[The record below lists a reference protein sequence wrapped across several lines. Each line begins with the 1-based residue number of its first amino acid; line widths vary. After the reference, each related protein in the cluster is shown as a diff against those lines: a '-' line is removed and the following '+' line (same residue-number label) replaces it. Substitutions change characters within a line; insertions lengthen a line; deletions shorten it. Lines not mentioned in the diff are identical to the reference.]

1 MDIGSQISA
10 HILFRDS
17 NTRRPFACKFL
28 NVSRFQSMIPGA
40 LKHLHDVGGGAAL
53 VERSHADCPDGEDKG
68 FAGKPLPLRGEVV
81 DVIASGFC
89 AQCRVADDDGGVA
102 FCEHRFEIRIV
113 REECALAAPKLCEK
127 NLGESHAGARSRI
140 EGDAVNLFDRYFAAQ
155 PPFAESSKKKH
166 EFPDAVALLA
176 LEHWAGEHDT
186 AVLVVSTDADWQR
199 FCTAHPRLLWPN
211 NLGGALA
218 AFQDER
224 AQFAADRL
232 AETLVEGLD
241 GKLAQALL
249 AAGRSFARQIG
260 VGLDVRSAF
269 DFTWTYDVH
278 VEAIRWPATD
288 GVLDECEAIDHRD
301 GKVVVRVKGA
311 LQTKIAVYFTFSAMT
326 GAGNGTVTVG
336 GSTMVFDDEIPCGM
350 LVTVDGDTSH
360 RVTVRDIEF
369 LPTAHRIAVGEITPE
384 WIDPINAIGLPD
396 ATFGVGADGN

>member
-1 MDIGSQISA
+1 MCSA
-10 HILFRDS
+10 MPPKHAVAWRA
-17 NTRRPFACKFL
+17 RCGWRP
-28 NVSRFQSMIPGA
+28 G
-40 LKHLHDVGGGAAL
+40 
-53 VERSHADCPDGEDKG
+53 RSC
-68 FAGKPLPLRGEVV
+68 
-81 DVIASGFC
+81 
-89 AQCRVADDDGGVA
+89 CRVTRSSSCGSSSIRWTSRRSQRGCAWKTGWRARAEVLDVA
-102 FCEHRFEIRIV
+102 
-113 REECALAAPKLCEK
+113 
-127 NLGESHAGARSRI
+127 ARVDMRT
-140 EGDAVNLFDRYFAAQ
+140 LFDRYFAAQ

-199 FCTAHPRLLWPN
+199 FCTAHPRLLWTN

-311 LQTKIAVYFTFSAMT
+311 PQTKIAVYFTFSAMT

>member
-1 MDIGSQISA
+1 MDTRIIELIATNRLGAIALDTSVFDAQQRNLEGGLLRRVEQFHRSDRVQVLMPDVVRREVEA
-10 HILFRDS
+10 HVQRDAAEARS
-17 NTRRPFACKFL
+17 GLARSVRMAARAQL
-28 NVSRFQSMIPGA
+28 LSSDA
-40 LKHLHDVGGGAAL
+40 L
-53 VERSHADCPDGEDKG
+53 EQ
-68 FAGKPLPLRGEVV
+68 LR
-81 DVIASGFC
+81 VIEY
-89 AQCRVADDDGGVA
+89 QMD
-102 FCEHRFEIRIV
+102 EP
-113 REECALAAPKLCEK
+113 ALAARMRMEDWL
-127 NLGESHAGARSRI
+127 AGTRAEVLDVAARVDMRT
-140 EGDAVNLFDRYFAAQ
+140 LFDRYFAAQ

-199 FCTAHPRLLWPN
+199 FCTAHPRLLWTN

-218 AFQDER
+218 AFQDES

>member
-1 MDIGSQISA
+1 MDTRIIELIATNRLGAIALDTSVFDAQQRNLEGGLLRRVEQFHRSDRVQVLMPDVVRREVEA
-10 HILFRDS
+10 HVQRDAAEARS
-17 NTRRPFACKFL
+17 GLARSVRMAARAQL
-28 NVSRFQSMIPGA
+28 LSSDA
-40 LKHLHDVGGGAAL
+40 L
-53 VERSHADCPDGEDKG
+53 EQ
-68 FAGKPLPLRGEVV
+68 LR
-81 DVIASGFC
+81 VIEY
-89 AQCRVADDDGGVA
+89 QMD
-102 FCEHRFEIRIV
+102 EP
-113 REECALAAPKLCEK
+113 ALAARMRMEGWL
-127 NLGESHAGARSRI
+127 AGTRAEVLDVAARVDMRT
-140 EGDAVNLFDRYFAAQ
+140 LFDRYFAAQ

-199 FCTAHPRLLWPN
+199 FCTAHPRLLWTN

-218 AFQDER
+218 AFQDES

-350 LVTVDGDTSH
+350 LVTVDGDISH

>member
-1 MDIGSQISA
+1 MDTRIIELIATNRLGAIALDTSVFDAQQRNLEGGLLRRVEQFHRSDRVQVLMPDVVRREVEA
-10 HILFRDS
+10 HVQRDAAEARS
-17 NTRRPFACKFL
+17 GLARSVRMAARAQL
-28 NVSRFQSMIPGA
+28 LSSDA
-40 LKHLHDVGGGAAL
+40 L
-53 VERSHADCPDGEDKG
+53 EQ
-68 FAGKPLPLRGEVV
+68 LR
-81 DVIASGFC
+81 VIEY
-89 AQCRVADDDGGVA
+89 QMD
-102 FCEHRFEIRIV
+102 EP
-113 REECALAAPKLCEK
+113 ALAARMRMEGWL
-127 NLGESHAGARSRI
+127 AGTRAEVLDVAARVDMRT
-140 EGDAVNLFDRYFAAQ
+140 LFDRYFAAQ

-199 FCTAHPRLLWPN
+199 FCTAHPRLLWTN